1 MIRRPSSFLASV
13 ALGALVAAPLGV
25 SAEPVPYPEGYR
37 HWHHAKS
44 MVIHEEHPLADPFAG
59 IHHIYVNDQ
68 ALDGLRSGHYADGSI
83 FVFDLLKADTG
94 DAVITEGDRKL
105 VGVML
110 KNAGV
115 YRDTGGW
122 GFEGFAGD
130 SRDQRL
136 VTDGGHGCF
145 ACHQSQA
152 DSDFVFTR
160 WRQ

>member
-1 MIRRPSSFLASV
+1 M
-13 ALGALVAAPLGV
+13 
-25 SAEPVPYPEGYR
+25 
-37 HWHHAKS
+37 
-44 MVIHEEHPLADPFAG
+44 
-59 IHHIYVNDQ
+59 
-68 ALDGLRSGHYADGSI
+68 
-83 FVFDLLKADTG
+83 FDLLKADTG

-115 YRDTGGW
+115 YRHTGGW

-145 ACHQSQA
+145 TCHQSQA

>member
-1 MIRRPSSFLASV
+1 
-13 ALGALVAAPLGV
+13 
-25 SAEPVPYPEGYR
+25 
-37 HWHHAKS
+37 
-44 MVIHEEHPLADPFAG
+44 
-59 IHHIYVNDQ
+59 
-68 ALDGLRSGHYADGSI
+68 
-83 FVFDLLKADTG
+83 
-94 DAVITEGDRKL
+94 
-105 VGVML
+105 ML

-152 DSDFVFTR
+152 GSDFVFTR